1 MSNFNNVTVAAGLI
15 KQVVSKIENLEEQK
29 AQVLADIRDIY
40 AEAKAQGLDIATLRQ
55 LIKLRK
61 RKKEEV
67 EEQEELLE
75 IYRRA
80 LEQ

>member
-1 MSNFNNVTVAAGLI
+1 
-15 KQVVSKIENLEEQK
+15 
-29 AQVLADIRDIY
+29 
-40 AEAKAQGLDIATLRQ
+40 ATLRQ

-61 RKKEEV
+61 KKKEEV
-67 EEQEELLE
+67 AEQEELLE